1 MRSLSKVVISQ
12 FLRVERRR
20 KWLPI
25 AWLATWGL
33 AVMSVAV
40 PFWWVTGALA
50 ITFWE
55 LTWQM
60 SGTDKALVLSLE
72 RVRRR
77 AIQWAIFAALTL
89 FALFWVCVKKWNLP
103 VYGEVPPGKVL
114 WTVLISPITEELFF
128 RGLMYN
134 GFLFVG
140 RKLWSKRAFEIFVMV
155 FVAFVFGVAHARTG
169 IYLTLTTV
177 AGVVYGLC
185 RLKSGSVIPAIV
197 CHAVFNALVMWT
209 FGR

>member
-1 MRSLSKVVISQ
+1 MSEVVISQ
-12 FLRVERRR
+12 SLGVEWRR

-40 PFWWVTGALA
+40 PYWWVIGLLA
-50 ITFWE
+50 IAFWE
-55 LTWQM
+55 LIWRM
-60 SGTDKALVLSLE
+60 SGTDKALILSLQ
-72 RVRRR
+72 RVNGR
-77 AIQWAIFAALTL
+77 ALQWATFAAIAL
-89 FALFWVCVKKWNLP
+89 FALFWFCVTNWNLP
-103 VYGEVPPGKVL
+103 VYGKVPAGKVL
-114 WTVLISPITEELFF
+114 WSVLISPITEELFF

-134 GFLFVG
+134 AFLFAG
-140 RKLWSKRAFEIFVMV
+140 RNPHWKRVFEIFVML
-155 FVAFVFGVAHARTG
+155 FVASIFAVAHARGG
-169 IYLTLTTV
+169 IYLALTIV
-177 AGVVYGLC
+177 AGFVYGLC

>member
-1 MRSLSKVVISQ
+1 MSEVVISQ
-12 FLRVERRR
+12 SLEMERRR
-20 KWLPI
+20 KWLPM

-40 PFWWVTGALA
+40 PYWWVIGLLA
-50 ITFWE
+50 VTFWE
-55 LTWQM
+55 FTWQM
-60 SGTDKALVLSLE
+60 SGTDKAPILSLE
-72 RVRRR
+72 RVNSR
-77 AIQWAIFAALTL
+77 AIQWAMFAAITL
-89 FALFWVCVKKWNLP
+89 FLLFWVCVKKGNLP
-103 VYGEVPPGKVL
+103 VYGEVPGGKVL
-114 WTVLISPITEELFF
+114 WSVLVSPITEELFF

-140 RKLWSKRAFEIFVMV
+140 RKLRSKRAFETFVML
-155 FVAFVFGVAHARTG
+155 FVASVFAVAHARTG
-169 IYLTLTTV
+169 IYLTLTIA

-197 CHAVFNALVMWT
+197 CHAVFNAMVTWT

>member
-1 MRSLSKVVISQ
+1 
-12 FLRVERRR
+12 
-20 KWLPI
+20 
-25 AWLATWGL
+25 
-33 AVMSVAV
+33 VMSIAV
-40 PFWWVTGALA
+40 PYWWVIGLLA
-50 ITFWE
+50 IAFWE

-60 SGTDKALVLSLE
+60 SGTYEAPILSLK
-72 RVRRR
+72 RVNSR
-77 AIQWAIFAALTL
+77 AIQWATFAALTL
-89 FALFWVCVKKWNLP
+89 FLLSWVCVKKDNLP
-103 VYGEVPPGKVL
+103 VYGKIPAGKVL
-114 WTVLISPITEELFF
+114 WSVLISPITEELFF

-134 GFLFVG
+134 GFLFVA
-140 RKLWSKRAFEIFVMV
+140 RKLRSKRAFETFVV
-155 FVAFVFGVAHARTG
+155 FFVTIAFAAAHARTG